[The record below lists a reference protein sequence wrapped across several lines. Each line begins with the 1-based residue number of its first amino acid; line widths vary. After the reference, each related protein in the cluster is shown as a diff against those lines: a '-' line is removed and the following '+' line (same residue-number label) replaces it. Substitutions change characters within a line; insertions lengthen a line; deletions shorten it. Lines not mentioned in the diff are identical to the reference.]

1 MSGQNRV
8 RIEVFLNEE
17 EVLPQMESDVR
28 QGLTSNP
35 KFLLPKYFY
44 DNVGSL
50 LFEKITTLPEYYLTR
65 TETRLISELSD
76 SLISTIHPTEILE
89 LGAGSSTKTLLL
101 INKWENSPGEKIYL
115 PFDVNLS
122 MIEVASKELITKHPW
137 LSVHGIV
144 GDFERHLHQI
154 PICNGTRLILFL
166 GSTIG
171 NFTPDERINFLKKVS
186 PLLKDNDR
194 FLIGLDLVKDVQ
206 EIEAAYNDNQGVTEA
221 FNKNILNVI
230 NHNLHGNFQPDL
242 FRHSAFFNPNEQ
254 RIEMHLI
261 SSEEQQ
267 IDIQKLKLPVFLKQG
282 ESIWTESSHKFTQ
295 NQVRAML
302 SEAGLRL
309 VDWFQDREAKF
320 ALALAGSL

>member
-122 MIEVASKELITKHPW
+122 MIELASKELITIHPW
-137 LSVHGIV
+137 LSIHGIV

-171 NFTPDERINFLKKVS
+171 NFTPDERINFLRKVS
-186 PLLKDNDR
+186 PLLKNNDR
-194 FLIGLDLVKDVQ
+194 FLIGLDLVKDVRQ
-206 EIEAAYNDNQGVTEA
+206 IEAAYNDSQGVTEA
-221 FNKNILNVI
+221 FNKNILDVI
-230 NHNLHGNFQPDL
+230 NNNLQGNFRPDL

-267 IDIQKLKLPVFLKQG
+267 IDIQKLNLPVFLKQG

-302 SEAGLRL
+302 SESGLRL
-309 VDWFQDREAKF
+309 VDWYQDREAKF

>member
-1 MSGQNRV
+1 MAGQNRI
-8 RIEVFLNEE
+8 RIEVFFNEE
-17 EVLPQMESDVR
+17 DVLPQMESDVR
-28 QGLTSNP
+28 RGLTSNP

-44 DNVGSL
+44 DNAGSL

-65 TETRLISELSD
+65 TETRLISGLSD

-122 MIEVASKELITKHPW
+122 MIEVAAKELITMHPW
-137 LSVHGIV
+137 LWVHGIV
-144 GDFERHLHQI
+144 GDFERHLHEI

-230 NHNLHGNFQPDL
+230 NQNLHGNFQPDL
-242 FRHSAFFNPNEQ
+242 FQHSAFFNPNEQ

-261 SSEEQQ
+261 ASEKQQ
-267 IDIQKLKLPVFLKQG
+267 IQIQKLNLSLEMNQG

-295 NQVRAML
+295 TQVEEML
-302 SEAGLRL
+302 SDSGMKL
-309 VDWFQDREAKF
+309 VDWFQDEEAKF
-320 ALALAGSL
+320 ALALAGSR